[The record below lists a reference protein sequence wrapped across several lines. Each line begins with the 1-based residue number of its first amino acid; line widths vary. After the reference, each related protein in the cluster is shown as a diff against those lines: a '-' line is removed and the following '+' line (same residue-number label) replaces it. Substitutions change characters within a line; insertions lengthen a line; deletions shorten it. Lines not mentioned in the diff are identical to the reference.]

1 MVVTGIPGVGKT
13 TVLNEL
19 QELARQNNFDLA
31 VLNFGTVMS
40 EIMREL
46 GKNMHRDEMRQQT
59 IETQKKTQDLAAHE
73 IMNRGGPSPIL
84 IDTHMFVRTSSG
96 MWAGL
101 PQNVLDI
108 IKPQLFVLIE
118 ASPEHIA
125 ARRRGDLDRK
135 REQSL
140 AEEIAFDLE
149 WSRATAAASAVET
162 GAPVKVIRND
172 TGRQKQAALELFQ
185 AVRNIMEI
193 QK

>member
-19 QELARQNNFDLA
+19 QELARQNNIDLA
-31 VLNFGTVMS
+31 VLNFGTVMT

-46 GKNMHRDEMRQQT
+46 GKNMHRDEIRQQT
-59 IETQKKTQDLAAHE
+59 IETQKKTQDLAARE

-118 ASPEHIA
+118 ANPEHIA
-125 ARRRGDLDRK
+125 ARRLGDLGRK

-140 AEEIAFDLE
+140 TEEIAFDLE

>member
-59 IETQKKTQDLAAHE
+59 IETQKKTQDLAARE

>member
-1 MVVTGIPGVGKT
+1 VVVTGIPGVGKT

-59 IETQKKTQDLAAHE
+59 IETQKKTQDLAARE

-118 ASPEHIA
+118 ASPENIA

>member
-1 MVVTGIPGVGKT
+1 VVVTGIPGVGKT

-59 IETQKKTQDLAAHE
+59 IETQKKTQDLAARE

-149 WSRATAAASAVET
+149 WSRATAAASAVQT